1 MTSTAICDLLAETET
16 RSVAGAAGHC
26 TLVILLPIDSSN
38 DVCVDN
44 ECRVLE
50 VAVKLHL
57 ARPLRKRADGLASRC
72 RPLKRQRV
80 LHGTKERRLGY
91 KKPPDFKIMNGFP
104 SIRTALVL

>member
-38 DVCVDN
+38 DVCVNN

-50 VAVKLHL
+50 VAVKL
-57 ARPLRKRADGLASRC
+57 KRSYEAMKGRW
-72 RPLKRQRV
+72 
-80 LHGTKERRLGY
+80 ERRDQLT
-91 KKPPDFKIMNGFP
+91 KQQ
-104 SIRTALVL
+104 